1 MTQPKEL
8 QEQEVDGFLHRWSQK
23 KQEAKISE
31 LEPTQPTE
39 PEVEAPPA
47 LTDED
52 MPPVESLTETSD
64 FSGFLSPEVSE
75 ELRRVALR
83 KLFNTALFSQR
94 DGLDDYDDDFTS
106 FAKLGDIVTADMRHQ
121 MEMAKEK
128 LDAMSGESSEP
139 EIGQN
144 KDKDNPAAHEAA
156 VDAQE
161 KVEPGA
167 QTELKTGLHEPVS
180 TEELKAHEEDSED
193 EI

>member
-8 QEQEVDGFLHRWSQK
+8 QEQEAEGFLHRWSQK
-23 KQEAKISE
+23 KQEAKINA
-31 LEPTQPTE
+31 LEPTQPVE
-39 PEVEAPPA
+39 PEVEAPPP

-52 MPPVESLTETSD
+52 MPPIESLTETSD

-83 KLFNTALFSQR
+83 KLFNTALFGQR

-128 LDAMSGESSEP
+128 LEQMAEAPSDVENDKS
-139 EIGQN
+139 
-144 KDKDNPAAHEAA
+144 KDKDDPTDDEASEEIP
-156 VDAQE
+156 E
-161 KVEPGA
+161 KAEIEA
-167 QTELKTGLHEPVS
+167 KTGLHEPSSANEFEV
-180 TEELKAHEEDSED
+180 HEEDSED